1 MEYIKLN
8 GIDQNLTL
16 RVKNSAGPRRQGIR
30 PAEFLPFHVYNLVHP
45 ITTEMNPTRNMN
57 RKRKYLLNRSQEYQ
71 LQYLS
76 AKEESFQ

>member
-1 MEYIKLN
+1 MKYIK
-8 GIDQNLTL
+8 
-16 RVKNSAGPRRQGIR
+16 VSFKSKNSAGPRRYNKGIS

-71 LQYLS
+71 LQYLL